1 MRVAVF
7 VDAGY
12 LYAAGSKLLSG
23 TNLPRKSTD
32 LDIDLAI
39 AVLRDAATETL
50 PDGSVLRI
58 YWYDGVPRGGPTDK
72 QERLAES
79 NDVKVRL
86 GTIGFTGKQK
96 GVDSLMVTDLIE
108 LARNHAITDAL
119 LLSGDEDVRIGVQIA
134 QSFGVRVHLLGI
146 EPAADNQSRLLRQE
160 ADTTIEWGAARL
172 EGFLSVQPVTQPAD
186 PSPSP
191 LSSATSDLDESAEVF
206 VRSRP
211 PDQLSLIANL
221 QPRDPIPSELDRE
234 LLAIAADQLGR
245 YLEREETI
253 YLRRHVKA
261 ACLQRYTNE
270 DATDSPE

>member
-1 MRVAVF
+1 MRVAAF

-23 TNLPRKSTD
+23 TNLPRKLTQ
-32 LDIDLAI
+32 LDIDLAT
-39 AVLRDAATETL
+39 AALRDAAIKTL

-79 NDVKVRL
+79 NDVKLRL
-86 GTIGFTGKQK
+86 GTIGFTGRQK

-134 QSFGVRVHLLGI
+134 QSFGVRIHLLGI

-160 ADTTIEWGAARL
+160 ADTTTEWGAERL
-172 EGFLSVQPVTQPAD
+172 EGVLAVQPAAEPTD
-186 PSPSP
+186 SSPSP
-191 LSSATSDLDESAEVF
+191 VSSANSDLDTAAEIF

-211 PDQLSLIANL
+211 PGELSMIANL

-234 LLAIAADQLGR
+234 LLAIAADHLGR

-261 ACLQRYTNE
+261 ACSQRVR
-270 DATDSPE
+270 D